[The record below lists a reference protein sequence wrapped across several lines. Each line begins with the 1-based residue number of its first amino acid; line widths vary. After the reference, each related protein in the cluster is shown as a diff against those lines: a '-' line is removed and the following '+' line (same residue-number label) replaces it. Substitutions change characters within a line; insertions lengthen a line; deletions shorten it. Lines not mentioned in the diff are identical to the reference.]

1 MLQVTENDVE
11 NTHYYSYIYQKY
23 KSEYKNKNCDSKV
36 AVQFVQTYLPEIKTI
51 WTWTCQLGREKKT
64 KKQKQHLQRNAKHE
78 GSQYYTTKTG

>member
-51 WTWTCQLGREKKT
+51 WTWTCQLGREKKN
-64 KKQKQHLQRNAKHE
+64 KKQHLQRNAKHE